1 MLGADV
7 RIVAYRMLAR
17 MLARMLVRMLVRMPL
32 RMPLPL
38 LALMFVC
45 LGIGAA
51 YAQDPA
57 PALQVQPNA
66 QYQIG
71 AGDTLTVQ
79 VYGEPALSGPFP
91 VDDGGSLDFPLVGAV
106 HVEGLTAADVAV
118 LLRTRLVP
126 DYLVNPNVTVW
137 LAAYRS
143 QPVQVLGAVAK
154 PGLYFLHKPTT
165 VLQILSE
172 AGGVSKDGV
181 NEVRITHGGMKDQVV
196 VVPYDQLMTQGVG
209 EFALAAGDI
218 VFVPQS
224 LVSVMGRVGKPGEI
238 AFREGLTVSQSIA
251 AAGGALP
258 TAALGRVYILR
269 GDDRI
274 KVNLRKIL
282 SGKMVDLVVKPGDR
296 IFVPESSV

>member
-1 MLGADV
+1 MLGTVV
-7 RIVAYRMLAR
+7 RYPASFRF
-17 MLARMLVRMLVRMPL
+17 VRMVVFAFGTLVFGGPVAR
-32 RMPLPL
+32 
-38 LALMFVC
+38 
-45 LGIGAA
+45 
-51 YAQDPA
+51 AQDPVA
-57 PALQVQPNA
+57 PPPVPAAVPAESAPPIQPDS

-71 AGDTLTVQ
+71 PGDTLQVQ
-79 VYGEPALSGPFP
+79 VYGEPGLSGPFP
-91 VDDGGSLDFPLVGAV
+91 VDDGGSLDFPLIGSVR
-106 HVEGLTAADVAV
+106 VEGLTAAEVGT
-118 LLRTRLVP
+118 LLRGKLVP
-126 DYLVNPNVTVW
+126 GYLINPNVTVW
-137 LAAYRS
+137 LSAYHS
-143 QPVQVLGAVAK
+143 QPVQVLGAVSK

-209 EFALAAGDI
+209 EFALSAGDI

-238 AFREGLTVSQSIA
+238 SFREGLTVSQSIA
-251 AAGGALP
+251 AAGGALS

-269 GDDRI
+269 GDERI
-274 KVNLRKIL
+274 RVNLRKIL
-282 SGKMVDLVVKPGDR
+282 SGKGVDIVVKPGDR